1 MTFDLRPAP
10 AALRRFHPPSAR
22 FVLLASVAAI
32 LAVPLAPASARA
44 AAGDSVAFLRE
55 IEAAATARRAALEQ
69 VEADVVVGI
78 TSSMWQAAGTCEGRL
93 VARRP
98 GSLRLRGYAAVSTVF
113 DAVTD
118 GKRFAVHLPGPNLL
132 GVGPAGRESELV
144 GLPVEPGT
152 IVGALFGEPYGAKG
166 TPRAIAG
173 EGGRWAAWDLASGA
187 EVRARFRKAPAL
199 VEEAE
204 LWENGRRTAR
214 LRYLDYRKRHGTW
227 WPTRLEF
234 DGGDSGRLTLE
245 FTDVRFDRVPPD
257 AAFAP
262 PAAEGAVV
270 VDLAA
275 PVDMSSGERR

>member
-1 MTFDLRPAP
+1 MTLVPRPAP
-10 AALRRFHPPSAR
+10 AVRRHAVPPPAVLALA
-22 FVLLASVAAI
+22 VLAAI
-32 LAVPLAPASARA
+32 LGMRPAFA
-44 AAGDSVAFLRE
+44 AADAEAFLRE
-55 IEAAATARRAALEQ
+55 VEGAAAERRTALEH

-93 VARRP
+93 LARRP
-98 GSLRLRGYAAVSTVF
+98 GALRLRGYAAVSTVF

-132 GVGPAGRESELV
+132 WVGPAGRESELV

-152 IVGALFGEPYGAKG
+152 IVSALFGEPYGARG
-166 TPRAIAG
+166 TPRPIEG

-187 EVRARFRKAPAL
+187 EVRARFRKSPAL

-214 LRYLDYRKRHGTW
+214 LRYLDYRTRRGTW

-234 DGGDSGRLTLE
+234 DGGDRGRLTLE

-257 AAFAP
+257 AAFDP

-270 VDLAA
+270 VDLEA
-275 PVDMSSGERR
+275 PVDLGTRGGEKR